1 MSGTMD
7 SFAEVLREDEICW
20 QQLESCFVSFV
31 LLARTAKAT
40 TQLEHWSEVNYV
52 IAKIGI
58 K

>member
-1 MSGTMD
+1 MD

-20 QQLESCFVSFV
+20 QHLESCFVSFV
-31 LLARTAKAT
+31 LLARRAKAT